1 MAELILYFEM
11 TSGEDKFYV
20 TANFGEQKKD
30 IDYMKVA
37 ESVNKSKLLE
47 NLGLDSLVI
56 PENVRAITKEE
67 YERNA
72 DNG

>member
-1 MAELILYFEM
+1 
-11 TSGEDKFYV
+11 
-20 TANFGEQKKD
+20 
-30 IDYMKVA
+30 MKVA

-47 NLGLDSLVI
+47 TLCLDGLVL

-67 YERNA
+67 YERNV